1 MRKLMLGVVAL
12 ATAVMTACD
21 PSTPAGVNADARLSG
36 GSGGG
41 GGGGGGGGTG
51 GSGGSSTPT
60 FLVADPNTANSN
72 IVSFYAKAGSD
83 RVGEIFVNGSSG
95 GNGDRIVRLRIKSNA
110 QIVLPNGTKLATGD
124 SVLITMQ
131 VTDLTT
137 LATHFEPA
145 GIQFK
150 GNSVAQLAMWYNHTN
165 AAATTPPGL
174 AIWKQET
181 STSPWI
187 KQTSTVDAVTES
199 VSAYIPG
206 FTNYVIAY

>member
-12 ATAVMTACD
+12 ATAVLAACD
-21 PSTPAGVNADARLSG
+21 PSSPAGVNAEARLSG
-36 GSGGG
+36 GSGG

-51 GSGGSSTPT
+51 GSGGSSTPVFIT
-60 FLVADPNTANSN
+60 ADPGTANSN
-72 IVSFYAKAGSD
+72 IVSFYAKVGED
-83 RVGEIFVNGSSG
+83 RTGEIFVDGTSG
-95 GNGDRIVRLRIKSNA
+95 GNGDRIVRLRIKKDA
-110 QIVLPNGTKLATGD
+110 QIVLPNGTKVAKGD
-124 SVLITMQ
+124 SVLISMQ

-137 LATHFEPA
+137 LKTHFEPA

-150 GNSVAQLAMWYNHTN
+150 GNNVAQLAFWYNHTS
-165 AAATTPPGL
+165 AAAAGNANLL

-181 STSPWI
+181 NTSPWV
-187 KQTSTVDAVTES
+187 KLTSAVDGTTSS